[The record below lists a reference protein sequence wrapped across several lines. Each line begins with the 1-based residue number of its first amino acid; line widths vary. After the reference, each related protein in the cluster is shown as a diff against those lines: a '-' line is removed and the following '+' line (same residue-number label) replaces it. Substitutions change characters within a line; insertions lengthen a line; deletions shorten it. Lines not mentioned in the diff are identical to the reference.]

1 MKFTN
6 GAWLPRKGVATFSP
20 LSVFETEI
28 LPDRVRL
35 IAATHPI
42 GNKGDT
48 LQDAALFLE
57 ITAPCEGAI
66 RVQAV
71 HHKGRRDPGPRFD
84 TRSGAEIESHAEFA
98 ESAES
103 VLVRSGSLSL
113 RIERKPWRLVFLRS
127 ASEGGRTPAAREEV
141 LCASGEGDLAYLRTD
156 WTDFAYARDDGSDA
170 FFRERL
176 SVAVGECFYGLGERF
191 GALVR
196 NGQSVDLWN
205 EDGGTCSDH
214 AYKNV
219 PLLLSSRGWGVFAN
233 DPGPVSWEVCSER
246 VDRVQFSV
254 PGERLDYVVFDG
266 PTPRGVLRRYTSLLG
281 RPALPPPWTFGLWLS
296 TSFLTEYDEK
306 TVLSFVDGMRDRGIP
321 LSVFHF
327 DCCWMRCMHW
337 TDFLWDPATF
347 PDPRGLLRKLHER
360 GLKVCVWI
368 NPYVGQA
375 SALFDEGLE
384 KGYFLHRKNGDV
396 WQWDLWQPGLA
407 IVDFT
412 NPDAKKWYQD
422 KLAALLDQGVD
433 CVKTDF
439 GERIPLDAAWAD
451 GSDPAKMHNYYTQLY
466 NGAVFE
472 LLERKRGR
480 GEATVF
486 ARSATAGGQRF
497 PVHWG
502 GDCFAT
508 YEGMEQSIRGGL
520 SLGLAGFGF
529 WSHDISG
536 FERTATPDL
545 YKRWSAFGLLS
556 SHSRLHGST
565 SYRVP
570 WNFDEESVDV
580 LRAFTRLK
588 MRLVPYLWRAALQAH
603 AEGIPVLRA
612 MVLDHADDPACRH
625 AERQYMLGDDLLV
638 APVFDP
644 DGHAE
649 FYVPHAEYAEDAECE
664 SHAEFAEDAECGS
677 HAEFAEDAEVGEGA
691 RAERAPNLRTCELA
705 NAGEAGFEPGAA
717 RRAAPWP
724 DWFTGERFEPGRWYR
739 RAVPYDRIPLLVR
752 PGAVVPVG
760 ACDDGPEYDWAAG
773 ATFRVFEPRHG
784 SRGEI
789 FGRDGVLLAALDVAE
804 IPGGFEF
811 RFSGKEPDGGLR
823 IALANLEPAAVE
835 GATLSRDGFFAVL
848 SDCAPVVR
856 VRF

>member
-6 GAWLPRKGVATFSP
+6 GGWLQRKGVATFSP

-35 IAATHPI
+35 VAATHPI

-66 RVQAV
+66 RVRAV
-71 HHKGRRDPGPRFD
+71 HHKGRRDPGPRFELPE
-84 TRSGAEIESHAEFA
+84 GGAPAEISETPEA
-98 ESAES
+98 
-103 VLVRSGSLSL
+103 VLFRSGSLSL
-113 RIERKPWRLVFLRS
+113 RIERKPWRLVFLRGDEALCES
-127 ASEGGRTPAAREEV
+127 AS
-141 LCASGEGDLAYLRTD
+141 GDLAYLRTD

-191 GALVR
+191 GAFVR

-219 PLLLSSRGWGVFAN
+219 PLLVSSRGWGVFAN
-233 DPGPVSWEVCSER
+233 DPGRVSWEVCSER

-266 PTPRGVLRRYTSLLG
+266 PTPRGVLRRYASLLG

-306 TVLSFVDGMRDRGIP
+306 TVLSFVDGMRERGIP

-347 PDPRGLLRKLHER
+347 PDPRGMLRKLHER
-360 GLKVCVWI
+360 GLRVCVWI

-375 SALFDEGLE
+375 SALFEEGLG
-384 KGYFLHRKNGDV
+384 KGYFLHRRNGDV

-412 NPDAKKWYQD
+412 NPDAKRWYQE
-422 KLAALLDQGVD
+422 KLGALLDMGVD

-480 GEATVF
+480 GEAVVF

-508 YEGMEQSIRGGL
+508 YGGMEESLRGGL
-520 SLGLAGFGF
+520 SLGFAGFGF

-588 MRLVPYLWRAALQAH
+588 MRLMPYLWRAALQAH
-603 AEGIPVLRA
+603 AEGMPVLRA
-612 MVLDHADDPACRH
+612 MPLLFPEDPGCRH
-625 AERQYMLGDDLLV
+625 AEHQYLLGDDLLV

-644 DGHAE
+644 QGVAD
-649 FYVPHAEYAEDAECE
+649 FYVP
-664 SHAEFAEDAECGS
+664 
-677 HAEFAEDAEVGEGA
+677 GA
-691 RAERAPNLRTCELA
+691 
-705 NAGEAGFEPGAA
+705 GD
-717 RRAAPWP
+717 APWT

-739 RAVPYDRIPLLVR
+739 REVPYDRIPLLAR
-752 PGAVVPVG
+752 PGAVIAVG
-760 ACDDGPEYDWAAG
+760 AKDDAPEYDWADG

-789 FGRDGVLLAALDVAE
+789 FDRAGALVASLDVAA
-804 IPGGFEF
+804 IDGGFEL
-811 RFSGKEPDGGLR
+811 RLDGAAARSLR
-823 IALANLEPAAVE
+823 IEIANLSPAKVE
-835 GATLSRDGFFAVL
+835 GATLSRDGLFAVL
-848 SDCAPVVR
+848 SDCEPVVR
-856 VRF
+856 VRL

>member
-1 MKFTN
+1 MIDHGTGIVIGETTEIGEHVKIYQGVTL
-6 GAWLPRKGVATFSP
+6 GA
-20 LSVFETEI
+20 LSV
-28 LPDRVRL
+28 D
-35 IAATHPI
+35 
-42 GNKGDT
+42 K
-48 LQDAALFLE
+48 
-57 ITAPCEGAI
+57 
-66 RVQAV
+66 
-71 HHKGRRDPGPRFD
+71 
-84 TRSGAEIESHAEFA
+84 
-98 ESAES
+98 
-103 VLVRSGSLSL
+103 
-113 RIERKPWRLVFLRS
+113 
-127 ASEGGRTPAAREEV
+127 
-141 LCASGEGDLAYLRTD
+141 Y
-156 WTDFAYARDDGSDA
+156 
-170 FFRERL
+170 
-176 SVAVGECFYGLGERF
+176 
-191 GALVR
+191 
-196 NGQSVDLWN
+196 
-205 EDGGTCSDH
+205 
-214 AYKNV
+214 

-254 PGERLDYVVFDG
+254 AGERLDYVVFDG
-266 PTPRGVLRRYTSLLG
+266 PAPRDVLRRYTALLG

-347 PDPRGLLRKLHER
+347 PDPRGMLRKLHER

-375 SALFDEGLE
+375 SALFDEGLG
-384 KGYFLHRKNGDV
+384 KGYFLRRKNGDV

-412 NPDAKKWYQD
+412 NPDAKRWYQE
-422 KLAALLDQGVD
+422 KLGALLDMGVD

-480 GEATVF
+480 GEAVVF

-508 YEGMEQSIRGGL
+508 YGGMEQTIRGGL
-520 SLGLAGFGF
+520 SLGFAGFGF

-588 MRLVPYLWRAALQAH
+588 MRLMPYLWRAALQAH
-603 AEGIPVLRA
+603 AEGMPVLRA
-612 MVLDHADDPACRH
+612 MPLVFPADPGCRH
-625 AERQYMLGDDLLV
+625 AEHQYLLGDDLLV
-638 APVFDP
+638 APVFNP
-644 DGHAE
+644 QGIGE
-649 FYVPHAEYAEDAECE
+649 FYVPE
-664 SHAEFAEDAECGS
+664 G
-677 HAEFAEDAEVGEGA
+677 EV
-691 RAERAPNLRTCELA
+691 
-705 NAGEAGFEPGAA
+705 
-717 RRAAPWP
+717 PWT

-739 RAVPYDRIPLLVR
+739 RGVPYDRIPLLVR
-752 PGAVVPVG
+752 PGAVVAVG
-760 ACDDGPEYDWAAG
+760 ASDDGPDYDWAAG

-789 FGRDGVLLAALDVAE
+789 FDRAGALVASLDIAE
-804 IPGGFEF
+804 IPGGFEL
-811 RFSGKEPDGGLR
+811 RLGGGAAGGSLR
-823 IALANLEPAAVE
+823 IALANLAPAKVE
-835 GATLSRDGFFAVL
+835 GATCSRDGFFAVL
-848 SDCAPVVR
+848 SDCAPVIR
-856 VRF
+856 VSVSEP

>member
-6 GAWLPRKGVATFSP
+6 GGWLARKGVATFSP
-20 LSVFETEI
+20 VQVFEAEAI
-28 LPDRVRL
+28 PGGLRL
-35 IAATHPI
+35 VAATHPL

-57 ITAPCEGAI
+57 ITAPVEGAI
-66 RVQAV
+66 RVRAV
-71 HHKGRRDPGPRFD
+71 HHKGRRDPGPAFPLAP
-84 TRSGAEIESHAEFA
+84 SGGAAAPVVGDSE
-98 ESAES
+98 
-103 VLVRSGSLSL
+103 LRLRSGSLEL
-113 RIERKPWRLVFLRS
+113 RIARKPWRLSFWRVG
-127 ASEGGRTPAAREEV
+127 SEDGRAPAAREEE
-141 LCASGEGDLAYLRTD
+141 LCASDNLAYVRTD
-156 WTDFAYARDDGSDA
+156 WTDHAYARDDGSDA

-176 SVAVGECFYGLGERF
+176 SVTAGECLYGLGERF

-196 NGQSVDLWN
+196 NGQTVEMWN
-205 EDGGTCSDH
+205 EDGGTCSEA

-233 DPGPVSWEVCSER
+233 DPGRVSWEVCSER

-266 PTPRGVLRRYTSLLG
+266 PTPRGVLRRYASLLG

-306 TVLSFVDGMRDRGIP
+306 TVLSFVDGMRERGIP

-347 PDPRGLLRKLHER
+347 PDPVGLLRRLHER

-439 GERIPLDAAWAD
+439 GERIPLDAAWFD
-451 GSDPAKMHNYYTQLY
+451 GSDPAKMHNWYTQLY

-508 YEGMEQSIRGGL
+508 YEGMEQTIRGGL

-536 FERTATPDL
+536 FEKTATPDL

-556 SHSRLHGST
+556 SHSRLHGSQ

-570 WNFDEESVDV
+570 WLFDDEASVV
-580 LRAFTRLK
+580 LKKFVELKCRL
-588 MRLVPYLWRAALQAH
+588 MPYLYRMAVLAH
-603 AEGIPVLRA
+603 EQGVPMLRP
-612 MVLDHADDPACRH
+612 MYMEFPGDPACE
-625 AERQYMLGDDLLV
+625 ALDRQYMLGESLLV
-638 APVFDP
+638 APVFSESGEVTYYLP
-644 DGHAE
+644 EGTWTHLLDGRVMSGGRWVTE
-649 FYVPHAEYAEDAECE
+649 TYDFMSLPLWVRENTLLPWGKSDTEVEYDYADGVKLRAYRITAPVEIEIPNAK
-664 SHAEFAEDAECGS
+664 
-677 HAEFAEDAEVGEGA
+677 GETVA
-691 RAERAPNLRTCELA
+691 RFRAA
-705 NAGEAGFEPGAA
+705 IEAGQLEI
-717 RRAAPWP
+717 
-724 DWFTGERFEPGRWYR
+724 TGET
-739 RAVPYDRIPLLVR
+739 
-752 PGAVVPVG
+752 
-760 ACDDGPEYDWAAG
+760 DWPCTLKA
-773 ATFRVFEPRHG
+773 
-784 SRGEI
+784 
-789 FGRDGVLLAALDVAE
+789 
-804 IPGGFEF
+804 
-811 RFSGKEPDGGLR
+811 FS
-823 IALANLEPAAVE
+823 
-835 GATLSRDGFFAVL
+835 
-848 SDCAPVVR
+848 
-856 VRF
+856 

>member
-1 MKFTN
+1 MKFTH
-6 GAWLPRKGVATFSP
+6 GGWLQRKGVATFSP
-20 LSVFETEI
+20 VQVFESEV

-35 IAATHPI
+35 VAATHPI
-42 GNKGDT
+42 VDKGST
-48 LQDAALFLE
+48 LQDAALFFE

-66 RVQAV
+66 RVRAV
-71 HHKGRRDPGPRFD
+71 HHRGRRDPGPRFEIPEG
-84 TRSGAEIESHAEFA
+84 GAPVEVAKTADAIRF
-98 ESAES
+98 
-103 VLVRSGSLSL
+103 RSGSLEL
-113 RIERKPWRLVFLRS
+113 RIARNPWRLSFWRV
-127 ASEGGRTPAAREEV
+127 SEGREEE
-141 LCASGEGDLAYLRTD
+141 LCASEHGDLAYLRTD

-191 GALVR
+191 GAFVR
-196 NGQSVDLWN
+196 NGQSVEMWN
-205 EDGGTCSDH
+205 EDGGTCSELT
-214 AYKNV
+214 YKNI
-219 PLLLSSRGWGVFAN
+219 PLLLSSRGWGVFAS

-254 PGERLDYVVFDG
+254 AGERLDYVFFDG
-266 PTPRGVLRRYTSLLG
+266 PDPRGVLRRYTSLLG

-296 TSFLTEYDEK
+296 TSFLTQYDEE

-327 DCCWMRCMHW
+327 DCCWMRPFHW

-360 GLKVCVWI
+360 GLRVCVWI
-368 NPYVGQA
+368 NPYVAQA
-375 SALFDEGLE
+375 SALFAEGLE
-384 KGYFLHRKNGDV
+384 KGYFLHRRNGDV

-412 NPDAKKWYQD
+412 NPDAKAWYQD
-422 KLAALLDQGVD
+422 KLSALLDMGVD

-439 GERIPLDAAWAD
+439 GERIPLDAAWFD
-451 GSDPAKMHNYYTQLY
+451 GSDPAKMHNFYTQLY

-508 YEGMEQSIRGGL
+508 YAGMEQTIRGGL
-520 SLGLAGFGF
+520 SLALAGFGF

-536 FERTATPDL
+536 FEKTATPDL

-556 SHSRLHGST
+556 SHSRLHGSN

-603 AEGIPVLRA
+603 EEGLPVLRP
-612 MVLDHADDPACRH
+612 MVLAVPGDPACRH
-625 AERQYMLGDDLLV
+625 LDHQYMLGDDLLV
-638 APVFDP
+638 APVFNP
-644 DGHAE
+644 EGTGE
-649 FYVPHAEYAEDAECE
+649 FYVP
-664 SHAEFAEDAECGS
+664 
-677 HAEFAEDAEVGEGA
+677 EGD
-691 RAERAPNLRTCELA
+691 
-705 NAGEAGFEPGAA
+705 
-717 RRAAPWP
+717 APWT
-724 DWFTGERFEPGRWYR
+724 DWFTGERFEPGRHYR
-739 RAVPYDRIPLLVR
+739 RPVPYDRIPLLVR
-752 PGAVVPVG
+752 PGAIVPVG
-760 ACDDGPEYDWAAG
+760 ACDDGPEYDWAEG
-773 ATFRVFEPRHG
+773 ATFRVFEPRPG

-789 FGRDGVLLAALDVAE
+789 RGRDGALLASLDVVAVE
-804 IPGGFEF
+804 
-811 RFSGKEPDGGLR
+811 GGLELRRGGSAAARR
-823 IALANLEPAAVE
+823 IALANLAPAAVE
-835 GATLSRDGFFAVL
+835 GATLSREGFLAVL
-848 SDCAPVVR
+848 SDCASVVR
-856 VRF
+856 VRL

>member
-6 GAWLPRKGVATFSP
+6 GGWLQRKGVATFSP

-35 IAATHPI
+35 VAATHPI

-48 LQDAALFLE
+48 LQDAALFFE

-66 RVQAV
+66 RVRAV
-71 HHKGRRDPGPRFD
+71 HHKGRRDPGPRFEI
-84 TRSGAEIESHAEFA
+84 SGDGASAEISETPEA
-98 ESAES
+98 
-103 VLVRSGSLSL
+103 VLFRSGSLSL
-113 RIERKPWRLVFLRS
+113 RIERKPWRLVFLRGDEALCES
-127 ASEGGRTPAAREEV
+127 AS
-141 LCASGEGDLAYLRTD
+141 GDLAYLRTD

-219 PLLLSSRGWGVFAN
+219 PLLVSSRGWGVFAN
-233 DPGPVSWEVCSER
+233 DPGRVSWEVCSER

-266 PTPRGVLRRYTSLLG
+266 PTPRGVLRRYASLLG

-306 TVLSFVDGMRDRGIP
+306 TVLSFVDGMRERGIP

-439 GERIPLDAAWAD
+439 GERIPLDAAWFD
-451 GSDPAKMHNYYTQLY
+451 GSDPAKMHNWYTQLY

-508 YEGMEQSIRGGL
+508 YEGMEQTIRGGL

-536 FERTATPDL
+536 FEKTATPDL

-588 MRLVPYLWRAALQAH
+588 MRLVPYLWRAALQSH

-612 MVLDHADDPACRH
+612 MVLDHADDPACLH
-625 AERQYMLGDDLLV
+625 LERQYFLGDDLLV
-638 APVFDP
+638 APVFNP
-644 DGHAE
+644 EGIGE
-649 FYVPHAEYAEDAECE
+649 FYVPETHAESARP
-664 SHAEFAEDAECGS
+664 GS
-677 HAEFAEDAEVGEGA
+677 PAGGAGERSEPEGVA
-691 RAERAPNLRTCELA
+691 RAESES
-705 NAGEAGFEPGAA
+705 GEG
-717 RRAAPWP
+717 PWT
-724 DWFTGERFEPGRWYR
+724 DWFTGERFDPRRFYR
-739 RAVPYDRIPLLVR
+739 RAVPYDRIPLLAR

-789 FGRDGVLLAALDVAE
+789 FGRDGSLLAALDVSE

-811 RFSGKEPDGGLR
+811 RFSGKEPAGGLR

-835 GATLSRDGFFAVL
+835 GATLSREGFFAVL

-856 VRF
+856 VRL

>member
-1 MKFTN
+1 MKFTH
-6 GAWLPRKGVATFSP
+6 GCWLARKGVAAFSP
-20 LSVFETEI
+20 VQVVETEV
-28 LPDRVRL
+28 LPDRVRFV
-35 IAATHPI
+35 AATHPI
-42 GNKGDT
+42 VDRGST
-48 LQDAALFLE
+48 LQDAALFFE

-66 RVQAV
+66 RVRAV
-71 HHKGRRDPGPRFD
+71 HHKGRKDPGPRFD
-84 TRSGAEIESHAEFA
+84 TRSAAEPGFHAEFA
-98 ESAES
+98 ETAEAI
-103 VLVRSGSLSL
+103 VVRSGPLAL
-113 RIERKPWRLVFLRS
+113 RIERNPWRMVFLRTAGS
-127 ASEGGRTPAAREEV
+127 GAGRPPAGRDEV
-141 LCASGEGDLAYLRTD
+141 ICESVRGDLACLRTD
-156 WTDFAYARDDGSDA
+156 WTDHAWTRDDGSDA

-176 SVAVGECFYGLGERF
+176 SVAPGECFYGLGERF

-196 NGQSVDLWN
+196 NGQSADMWN
-205 EDGGTCSDH
+205 EDGGTCTDQ

-219 PLLLSSRGWGVFAN
+219 PLLLSSRGWGVFAD
-233 DPGPVSWEVCSER
+233 DPGRVSWEVCSER

-254 PGERLDYVVFDG
+254 PGERLDYVLFDG
-266 PTPRGVLRRYTSLLG
+266 PDLRGVLRRYTALLG

-296 TSFLTEYDEK
+296 TSFLTDYDEK
-306 TVLSFVDGMRDRGIP
+306 TVLSFVDGMRERGIP

-327 DCCWMRCMHW
+327 DCCWMKPFHW

-368 NPYVGQA
+368 NPYVAQA
-375 SALFDEGLE
+375 SALFEEGLE
-384 KGYFLHRKNGDV
+384 KGCFLRRKNGDV
-396 WQWDLWQPGLA
+396 WQWDLWQPGMA

-412 NPDAKKWYQD
+412 NPDAKAWYLE
-422 KLAALLDQGVD
+422 KLGALLDQGVD

-439 GERIPLDAAWAD
+439 GERMPLDAAWAD
-451 GSDPAKMHNYYTQLY
+451 GSDPAKMHNFYAQLY
-466 NGAVFE
+466 NGAVFG
-472 LLERKRGR
+472 LLEQKRGR
-480 GEATVF
+480 GEAVVF

-508 YEGMEQSIRGGL
+508 YAGMEQTLRGGL

-536 FERTATPDL
+536 FENTATPDL
-545 YKRWSAFGLLS
+545 YKRWAAFGLLS
-556 SHSRLHGST
+556 SHSRLHGSN

-570 WNFDEESVDV
+570 WLFDEESVDI

-588 MRLVPYLWRAALQAH
+588 MRLVPYLWRAALQAR
-603 AEGIPVLRA
+603 AEGLPVLRA
-612 MVLDHADDPACRH
+612 MVLDHAEDPACRH
-625 AERQYMLGDDLLV
+625 AEHQYMLGDDLLV

-644 DGHAE
+644 SGHAE
-649 FYVPHAEYAEDAECE
+649 FYVPHAE
-664 SHAEFAEDAECGS
+664 FAESAESGS
-677 HAEFAEDAEVGEGA
+677 GEG
-691 RAERAPNLRTCELA
+691 RAL
-705 NAGEAGFEPGAA
+705 PG
-717 RRAAPWP
+717 PWT
-724 DWFTGERFEPGRWYR
+724 DWFTGERLEAGRWYR

-760 ACDDGPEYDWAAG
+760 ARDDGPDYDWADG

-789 FGRDGVLLAALDVAE
+789 FGRDGALLAVLDVAE

-811 RFSGKEPDGGLR
+811 RLSAGRGLR
-823 IALANLEPAAVE
+823 IALANVEPAQVE
-835 GATLSRDGFFAVL
+835 GAKLSREGFFAVL

-856 VRF
+856 VRL

>member
-1 MKFTN
+1 MKFTT
-6 GAWLPRKGVATFSP
+6 GGWLQRKGVATFSP
-20 LSVFETEI
+20 VQVFEDEV

-35 IAATHPI
+35 VAATHPI
-42 GNKGDT
+42 VDKGST

-66 RVQAV
+66 RVHAV
-71 HHKGRRDPGPRFD
+71 HHKGRRDPGPRF
-84 TRSGAEIESHAEFA
+84 EIPEGGSPVEIAKTADAIRF
-98 ESAES
+98 
-103 VLVRSGSLSL
+103 RSGSLEL
-113 RIERKPWRLVFLRS
+113 RIARNPWRLSFWRI
-127 ASEGGRTPAAREEV
+127 SEGREEE
-141 LCASGEGDLAYLRTD
+141 LCASEHGDLAYLRTE

-176 SVAVGECFYGLGERF
+176 SAAPGECFYGLGERF
-191 GALVR
+191 GAFVR
-196 NGQSVDLWN
+196 NGQSVEMWN
-205 EDGGTCSDH
+205 EDGGTCSEL

-219 PLLLSSRGWGVFAN
+219 PLLVSSRGWGVFAG
-233 DPGPVSWEVCSER
+233 DPGRVSWEVCSER

-254 PGERLDYVVFDG
+254 AGERLDYVFFDG
-266 PTPRGVLRRYTSLLG
+266 PDPRGVLRRYTSLLG
-281 RPALPPPWTFGLWLS
+281 RPALPPPWTLGLWLS
-296 TSFLTEYDEK
+296 TSFLTKYDEQ

-327 DCCWMRCMHW
+327 DCCWMRPFHW

-360 GLKVCVWI
+360 GLRVCVWI
-368 NPYVGQA
+368 NPYVAQA

-384 KGYFLHRKNGDV
+384 KGYFLHRRNGDV

-412 NPDAKKWYQD
+412 NPDAKRWYQD
-422 KLAALLDQGVD
+422 KLAALLDMGVD

-439 GERIPLDAAWAD
+439 GERIPLDAAWFD
-451 GSDPAKMHNYYTQLY
+451 GSAPAKMHNFYTQLY

-480 GEATVF
+480 GEAVVF

-508 YEGMEQSIRGGL
+508 YAGMEQTIRGGL
-520 SLGLAGFGF
+520 SLALAGFGF

-536 FERTATPDL
+536 FEKTATPDL

-556 SHSRLHGST
+556 SHSRLHGSN

-603 AEGIPVLRA
+603 EEGLPVLRP
-612 MVLDHADDPACRH
+612 MVLAAPRDPACRH
-625 AERQYMLGDDLLV
+625 LDHQYMLGDDLLV
-638 APVFDP
+638 APVFNP
-644 DGHAE
+644 EGIGE
-649 FYVPHAEYAEDAECE
+649 FYVP
-664 SHAEFAEDAECGS
+664 
-677 HAEFAEDAEVGEGA
+677 EGD
-691 RAERAPNLRTCELA
+691 
-705 NAGEAGFEPGAA
+705 G
-717 RRAAPWP
+717 PWT
-724 DWFTGERFEPGRWYR
+724 DWFTGERFEPGRRYR
-739 RAVPYDRIPLLVR
+739 RKIPYDRIPLLAR

-773 ATFRVFEPRHG
+773 ATFRVFEPRPG

-789 FGRDGVLLAALDVAE
+789 RGRDGALLASLDAVSIE
-804 IPGGFEF
+804 
-811 RFSGKEPDGGLR
+811 GGLELRLGGSAAARR
-823 IALANLEPAAVE
+823 IALANLETGKVE
-835 GATLSRDGFFAVL
+835 GATPSREDFFAIL
-848 SDCAPVVR
+848 SDCEPVVR
-856 VRF
+856 AFHP

>member
-1 MKFTN
+1 MPAMKFTN
-6 GAWLPRKGVATFSP
+6 GGWLPRKGVATFSP
-20 LSVFETEI
+20 VQVFEAEAVPGG
-28 LPDRVRL
+28 LRL

-66 RVQAV
+66 RVRAT
-71 HHKGRRDPGPRFD
+71 HHRGRRDPGPRFELARPGG
-84 TRSGAEIESHAEFA
+84 TGAEAPVVRDDE
-98 ESAES
+98 
-103 VLVRSGSLSL
+103 LRLRSGSLEL
-113 RIERKPWRLVFLRS
+113 RIARDPWRLSFWRV
-127 ASEGGRTPAAREEV
+127 AGGAEEE
-141 LCASGEGDLAYLRTD
+141 LCASERGDLAYLRTD

-176 SVAVGECFYGLGERF
+176 SVAVGECLYGLGERF

-205 EDGGTCSDH
+205 EDGGTCSEA

-233 DPGPVSWEVCSER
+233 DPGRVSWEVCSER

-254 PGERLDYVVFDG
+254 PGERLDYIVFDG
-266 PTPRGVLRRYTSLLG
+266 PAPRDVLRRYTALLG

-296 TSFLTEYDEK
+296 TSFLTEYDER
-306 TVLSFVDGMRDRGIP
+306 TVLSFVDGMRERGIP

-347 PDPRGLLRKLHER
+347 PDPAGLLRRLHER
-360 GLKVCVWI
+360 GVRVCVWI

-384 KGYFLHRKNGDV
+384 KGYFLHRRNGDV

-412 NPDAKKWYQD
+412 NPDAKRWYQD
-422 KLAALLDQGVD
+422 KLGALLDMGVD

-439 GERIPLDAAWAD
+439 GERIPLDAAWFD
-451 GSDPAKMHNYYTQLY
+451 GSDPEKMHNYYTQLY

-520 SLGLAGFGF
+520 SLGFAGFGF

-536 FERTATPDL
+536 FEKTATPDL

-580 LRAFTRLK
+580 LRAFARLK
-588 MRLVPYLWRAALQAH
+588 MRLMPYLWRAALQAH
-603 AEGIPVLRA
+603 GEGMPVLRA
-612 MVLDHADDPACRH
+612 MPLVFPDDPACRH
-625 AERQYMLGDDLLV
+625 AERQYLLGDDLLV
-638 APVFDP
+638 APVFNP
-644 DGHAE
+644 RGVAE
-649 FYVPHAEYAEDAECE
+649 FYVPHAEFAGFDSHAENAESE
-664 SHAEFAEDAECGS
+664 SHAENAEN
-677 HAEFAEDAEVGEGA
+677 AEFGSGA
-691 RAERAPNLRTCELA
+691 GRART
-705 NAGEAGFEPGAA
+705 G
-717 RRAAPWP
+717 PWT

-739 RAVPYDRIPLLVR
+739 RKVPYDRIPLLVR
-752 PGAVVPVG
+752 PGAVVALG
-760 ACDDGPEYDWAAG
+760 AKDDGPEYDWADG

-789 FGRDGVLLAALDVAE
+789 FDRAGALVASLDVAAIE
-804 IPGGFEF
+804 
-811 RFSGKEPDGGLR
+811 GGLELRLGGAALRSPR
-823 IALANLEPAAVE
+823 IAIANLEPTGVE
-835 GATLSRDGFFAVL
+835 GATLSRDGLFAVL

-856 VRF
+856 VRL

>member
-1 MKFTN
+1 MKFTH
-6 GAWLPRKGVATFSP
+6 GCWLARKGVAAFSP
-20 LSVFETEI
+20 VQVFEAEV

-42 GNKGDT
+42 VDKGST
-48 LQDAALFLE
+48 LQDAALFFE

-66 RVQAV
+66 RVRAV
-71 HHKGRRDPGPRFD
+71 HHKGRKDPGPRFD
-84 TRSGAEIESHAEFA
+84 VRSPAETGFHAEFA
-98 ESAES
+98 ETAEAI
-103 VLVRSGSLSL
+103 LVRSGSLSL
-113 RIERKPWRLVFLRS
+113 RIERKPWRLVFLR
-127 ASEGGRTPAAREEV
+127 GDEE
-141 LCASGEGDLAYLRTD
+141 LCASERGDLAYLRTD
-156 WTDFAYARDDGSDA
+156 WTDHAYARDDGSDA

-191 GALVR
+191 GAFVR
-196 NGQSVDLWN
+196 NGQSVDMWN
-205 EDGGTCSDH
+205 EDGGTCSDQ

-219 PLLLSSRGWGVFAN
+219 PLLVSSRGWGVFAC
-233 DPGPVSWEVCSER
+233 DPGRVSWEVCSER

-254 PGERLDYVVFDG
+254 PGERLDYVFFDG
-266 PTPRGVLRRYTSLLG
+266 PEARGVLRRYTALLG
-281 RPALPPPWTFGLWLS
+281 RPALPPPWSFGLWLS
-296 TSFLTEYDEK
+296 TSFLTDYDEK
-306 TVLSFVDGMRDRGIP
+306 TVLSMVDGMRERGIP

-327 DCCWMRCMHW
+327 DCCWMKPFHW
-337 TDFLWDPATF
+337 TDFLWDGATF
-347 PDPRGLLRKLHER
+347 PDPRGLLCKLHER

-368 NPYVGQA
+368 NPYVAQA

-384 KGYFLHRKNGDV
+384 KGFFLHRKGGDV

-422 KLAALLDQGVD
+422 KLAELLDMGVD

-472 LLERKRGR
+472 LLERRFGR
-480 GEATVF
+480 GEAVVF

-508 YEGMEQSIRGGL
+508 YAGMEQTIRGGL
-520 SLGLAGFGF
+520 SLAMAGFGF

-536 FERTATPDL
+536 FENTATPDL
-545 YKRWSAFGLLS
+545 YKRWAAFGLLS
-556 SHSRLHGST
+556 SHSRLHGSN

-570 WNFDEESVDV
+570 WNFDEESVGV

-603 AEGIPVLRA
+603 AEGLPVLRP
-612 MVLDHADDPACRH
+612 MVLAHAEDPACRH
-625 AERQYMLGDDLLV
+625 LDHQYMLGDDLLV

-644 DGHAE
+644 EGIGE
-649 FYVPHAEYAEDAECE
+649 FYVP
-664 SHAEFAEDAECGS
+664 
-677 HAEFAEDAEVGEGA
+677 EGD
-691 RAERAPNLRTCELA
+691 
-705 NAGEAGFEPGAA
+705 G
-717 RRAAPWP
+717 PWT
-724 DWFTGERFEPGRWYR
+724 DWFTGERFEPGRRYR
-739 RAVPYDRIPLLVR
+739 RPVPYDRIPLLAR

-760 ACDDGPEYDWAAG
+760 ARDDAPGYDWAAG
-773 ATFRVFEPRHG
+773 ATFRVFEPRH
-784 SRGEI
+784 SAHGEI
-789 FGRDGVLLAALDVAE
+789 FGRDGTLLAALDVAE
-804 IPGGFEF
+804 IPGGFEL
-811 RFSGKEPDGGLR
+811 RFSGKEPASGLR
-823 IALANLEPAAVE
+823 VALANLAPAKVE
-835 GATLSRDGFFAVL
+835 GATLAREGFFAIL
-848 SDCAPVVR
+848 SCCNPTVR
-856 VRF
+856 VFLP

>member
-1 MKFTN
+1 M
-6 GAWLPRKGVATFSP
+6 
-20 LSVFETEI
+20 
-28 LPDRVRL
+28 
-35 IAATHPI
+35 
-42 GNKGDT
+42 
-48 LQDAALFLE
+48 
-57 ITAPCEGAI
+57 
-66 RVQAV
+66 
-71 HHKGRRDPGPRFD
+71 
-84 TRSGAEIESHAEFA
+84 
-98 ESAES
+98 
-103 VLVRSGSLSL
+103 
-113 RIERKPWRLVFLRS
+113 
-127 ASEGGRTPAAREEV
+127 RE
-141 LCASGEGDLAYLRTD
+141 
-156 WTDFAYARDDGSDA
+156 
-170 FFRERL
+170 
-176 SVAVGECFYGLGERF
+176 
-191 GALVR
+191 
-196 NGQSVDLWN
+196 
-205 EDGGTCSDH
+205 
-214 AYKNV
+214 
-219 PLLLSSRGWGVFAN
+219 
-233 DPGPVSWEVCSER
+233 
-246 VDRVQFSV
+246 
-254 PGERLDYVVFDG
+254 
-266 PTPRGVLRRYTSLLG
+266 
-281 RPALPPPWTFGLWLS
+281 
-296 TSFLTEYDEK
+296 
-306 TVLSFVDGMRDRGIP
+306 RGIP

-347 PDPRGLLRKLHER
+347 PDPRGMLRKLHER

-439 GERIPLDAAWAD
+439 GERIPLDAAWFD

-480 GEATVF
+480 GEAVVF

-508 YEGMEQSIRGGL
+508 YGGMEESLRGGL
-520 SLGLAGFGF
+520 SLGFAGFGF

-588 MRLVPYLWRAALQAH
+588 MRLMPYLWRAALQAH
-603 AEGIPVLRA
+603 AEGMPVLRA
-612 MVLDHADDPACRH
+612 MVIDHADDPGCRY
-625 AERQYMLGDDLLV
+625 AEHQYMFGDDLLV
-638 APVFDP
+638 APVFNP
-644 DGHAE
+644 RGVAE
-649 FYVPHAEYAEDAECE
+649 FYVPHAEFAESD
-664 SHAEFAEDAECGS
+664 SHAESAENAES
-677 HAEFAEDAEVGEGA
+677 FEGA
-691 RAERAPNLRTCELA
+691 RAERAPNL
-705 NAGEAGFEPGAA
+705 EPGTFELSNRRAE
-717 RRAAPWP
+717 RAAPWT

-739 RAVPYDRIPLLVR
+739 REVPYDRIPLLAR
-752 PGAVVPVG
+752 PGAVIAVG
-760 ACDDGPEYDWAAG
+760 AKDDGPEYDWADG
-773 ATFRVFEPRHG
+773 ATFRVFEPRPG

-789 FGRDGVLLAALDVAE
+789 FDRAGALVASLDVAGIE
-804 IPGGFEF
+804 GGLEF
-811 RFSGKEPDGGLR
+811 RLGGGAARSLR
-823 IALANLEPAAVE
+823 IAVANREPARVE
-835 GATLSRDGFFAVL
+835 GATLSREGFFAVL
-848 SDCAPVVR
+848 SGCAPVVR
-856 VRF
+856 VFDR

>member
-6 GAWLPRKGVATFSP
+6 GSWLARKGVAAFSP
-20 LSVFETEI
+20 VQVFEAEAI
-28 LPDRVRL
+28 PGGLRL
-35 IAATHPI
+35 VAATHPI

-66 RVQAV
+66 RVRAV
-71 HHKGRRDPGPRFD
+71 HHKGRKDPGPAFPLAPSGG
-84 TRSGAEIESHAEFA
+84 SGAEPPVVGDDELRF
-98 ESAES
+98 
-103 VLVRSGSLSL
+103 RSGSLEL
-113 RIERKPWRLVFLRS
+113 RIARNPWRLSFWRVR
-127 ASEGGRTPAAREEV
+127 EDGRTAFDQE
-141 LCASGEGDLAYLRTD
+141 LCASERGDLAYLRTD
-156 WTDFAYARDDGSDA
+156 WTDHAYARDDGSDA

-176 SVAVGECFYGLGERF
+176 SAAPGECFYGLGERF
-191 GALVR
+191 GALAR

-205 EDGGTCSDH
+205 EDGGTCSDA

-254 PGERLDYVVFDG
+254 AGERLDYVVFDG
-266 PTPRGVLRRYTSLLG
+266 PAPRDVLRRYTALLG

-296 TSFLTEYDEK
+296 TSFLTEYDER
-306 TVLSFVDGMRDRGIP
+306 TVLSFVDDMRERGIP

-347 PDPRGLLRKLHER
+347 PDPRGMLRKLHER
-360 GLKVCVWI
+360 GLRVCVWI

-375 SALFDEGLE
+375 SALFEEGLE
-384 KGYFLHRKNGDV
+384 KGYFLHRRNGDV

-412 NPDAKKWYQD
+412 NPDAKRWYQE
-422 KLAALLDQGVD
+422 KLGALLDMGVD

-480 GEATVF
+480 GEAVVF

-508 YEGMEQSIRGGL
+508 YGGMEESLRGGL
-520 SLGLAGFGF
+520 SLGFAGFGF

-588 MRLVPYLWRAALQAH
+588 MRLMPYLWRAALQAH
-603 AEGIPVLRA
+603 AEGLPVLRA
-612 MVLDHADDPACRH
+612 MPLLFPEDLGCRH
-625 AERQYMLGDDLLV
+625 AEHQYLLGDDLLV

-644 DGHAE
+644 RGVAE
-649 FYVPHAEYAEDAECE
+649 FYVPCA
-664 SHAEFAEDAECGS
+664 
-677 HAEFAEDAEVGEGA
+677 EGA
-691 RAERAPNLRTCELA
+691 
-705 NAGEAGFEPGAA
+705 
-717 RRAAPWP
+717 PWT
-724 DWFTGERFEPGRWYR
+724 DWFTGERLEPGRWHR
-739 RAVPYDRIPLLVR
+739 REVPYDRIPLLAR
-752 PGAVVPVG
+752 PGAVIAVG
-760 ACDDGPEYDWAAG
+760 AHDDAPEYDWADG

-789 FGRDGVLLAALDVAE
+789 FDRAGALVASLDVAE
-804 IPGGFEF
+804 IEGGFEF
-811 RFSGKEPDGGLR
+811 RLGGGAARSPR
-823 IALANLEPAAVE
+823 IELANLSPAKVE

-848 SDCAPVVR
+848 SGCEPVVR
-856 VRF
+856 VFLR

>member
-1 MKFTN
+1 MKFSN
-6 GAWLPRKGVATFSP
+6 GGWLQRKGVAAFSP
-20 LSVFETEI
+20 VQVFESEVF
-28 LPDRVRL
+28 PDRVRFV
-35 IAATHPI
+35 AATHPI
-42 GNKGDT
+42 LDKGAT
-48 LQDAALFLE
+48 LQDAALFFE

-66 RVQAV
+66 RVRAV
-71 HHKGRRDPGPRFD
+71 HHEGRRDPGPRFELPGGVA
-84 TRSGAEIESHAEFA
+84 SAEISETPDAIVF
-98 ESAES
+98 
-103 VLVRSGSLSL
+103 RSGSLAL
-113 RIERKPWRLVFLRS
+113 RIERKPWRLVFLRAS
-127 ASEGGRTPAAREEV
+127 AGSGNGRPPGGREEV
-141 LCASGEGDLAYLRTD
+141 LCESAPGDLAYLRTD

-191 GALVR
+191 GAFVR

-205 EDGGTCSDH
+205 EDGGTCSDQ

-219 PLLLSSRGWGVFAN
+219 PLLVSSRGWGLFAN
-233 DPGPVSWEVCSER
+233 DPGRVSWEVCSER

-266 PTPRGVLRRYTSLLG
+266 PTPRGVLRRYALLLG
-281 RPALPPPWTFGLWLS
+281 HPALPPPWTFGLWLS
-296 TSFLTEYDEK
+296 TSFLTDYDEK
-306 TVLSFVDGMRDRGIP
+306 TVLSFVDGMRERGIP

-327 DCCWMRCMHW
+327 DCCWMKPFHW

-347 PDPRGLLRKLHER
+347 PDPRGLLRKLHDR

-368 NPYVGQA
+368 NPYVAQA
-375 SALFDEGLE
+375 SALFDEGLA
-384 KGYFLHRKNGDV
+384 KGFFLHRKNGDV

-412 NPDAKKWYQD
+412 NPDAKKWYQE

-472 LLERKRGR
+472 LLEKKRGR
-480 GEATVF
+480 GEAVVF

-508 YEGMEQSIRGGL
+508 YAGMEQTIRGGL
-520 SLGLAGFGF
+520 SLAMAGFGF

-536 FERTATPDL
+536 FENTATPDL

-556 SHSRLHGST
+556 SHSRLHGSN

-603 AEGIPVLRA
+603 AEGLPVLRP
-612 MVLDHADDPACRH
+612 MVLEHADDPACLH
-625 AERQYMLGDDLLV
+625 LERQYFLGDDLLV

-644 DGHAE
+644 EGIGE
-649 FYVPHAEYAEDAECE
+649 FYVPAAHAESAKSE
-664 SHAEFAEDAECGS
+664 S
-677 HAEFAEDAEVGEGA
+677 GEG
-691 RAERAPNLRTCELA
+691 RAL
-705 NAGEAGFEPGAA
+705 PG
-717 RRAAPWP
+717 PWT
-724 DWFTGERFEPGRWYR
+724 DWFTGERFEPGRFYR
-739 RAVPYDRIPLLVR
+739 RKVPYDRVPLLVR
-752 PGAVVPVG
+752 TGAVVPVG
-760 ACDDGPEYDWAAG
+760 AHDDGPEYDWADG
-773 ATFRVFEPRHG
+773 ATFRVFGPRHG
-784 SRGEI
+784 ARGEI
-789 FGRDGVLLAALDVAE
+789 FGRDGALLAALDVAE

-811 RFSGKEPDGGLR
+811 RFSGKEPAGGLR
-823 IALANLEPAAVE
+823 IALANIEPAAVE
-835 GATLSRDGFFAVL
+835 GATLSREGFFAVL

-856 VRF
+856 VQL

>member
-6 GAWLPRKGVATFSP
+6 GSWLQRKGVAAFSP
-20 LSVFETEI
+20 VQVFEADPI
-28 LPDRVRL
+28 PGGLRL

-42 GNKGDT
+42 VDKGST
-48 LQDAALFLE
+48 LQDAALFIE
-57 ITAPCEGAI
+57 VSAPCEGAI
-66 RVQAV
+66 RIRAV

-98 ESAES
+98 ESAEE
-103 VLVRSGSLSL
+103 LRFRSGSLEL
-113 RIERKPWRLVFLRS
+113 RISRNPWRLSFWRT
-127 ASEGGRTPAAREEV
+127 AEGREEE
-141 LCASGEGDLAYLRTD
+141 LCASEPGDLAYLRTD
-156 WTDFAYARDDGSDA
+156 WRDHAYTRDDGADA

-176 SVAVGECFYGLGERF
+176 SVAPGECFYGLGERF
-191 GALVR
+191 GAFVR
-196 NGQSVDLWN
+196 NGQTVEMWN
-205 EDGGTCSDH
+205 EDGGTCSDQ

-254 PGERLDYVVFDG
+254 AGERLDYILFDG
-266 PTPRGVLRRYTSLLG
+266 PDPRGVLRRYTALLG
-281 RPALPPPWTFGLWLS
+281 RPALPPPWSFGLWLS
-296 TSFLTEYDEK
+296 TSFLTNYDEK

-327 DCCWMRCMHW
+327 DCCWMRPFHW

-347 PDPRGLLRKLHER
+347 PDPRGLLRRLHER

-368 NPYVGQA
+368 NPYVAQA
-375 SALFDEGLE
+375 SALFDEGME
-384 KGYFLHRKNGDV
+384 KGFFLRRKNGDV
-396 WQWDLWQPGLA
+396 WQWDLWQPGMA

-412 NPDAKKWYQD
+412 NPGAKRWYQE
-422 KLAALLDQGVD
+422 KLAALLDMGVD

-439 GERIPLDAAWAD
+439 GERMPLDAAWAD
-451 GSDPAKMHNYYTQLY
+451 GSDPARMHNYYTQLY

-472 LLERKRGR
+472 LLERRLGR
-480 GEATVF
+480 GEAVVF

-508 YEGMEQSIRGGL
+508 YAGMEQTIRGGL
-520 SLGLAGFGF
+520 SLALAGFGF

-536 FERTATPDL
+536 FENTATPDL

-556 SHSRLHGST
+556 SHSRLHGSN

-603 AEGIPVLRA
+603 GEGLPVLRP
-612 MVLDHADDPACRH
+612 MVLAAPGDPACLH
-625 AERQYMLGDDLLV
+625 LDHQYMLGDDLLV
-638 APVFDP
+638 APVFNP
-644 DGHAE
+644 QGIGE
-649 FYVPHAEYAEDAECE
+649 FYVP
-664 SHAEFAEDAECGS
+664 G
-677 HAEFAEDAEVGEGA
+677 GA
-691 RAERAPNLRTCELA
+691 
-705 NAGEAGFEPGAA
+705 G
-717 RRAAPWP
+717 PWT
-724 DWFTGERFEPGRWYR
+724 DWFTGERFGPGRWYR
-739 RAVPYDRIPLLVR
+739 REVPYDRIPLLVR
-752 PGAVVPVG
+752 PGAVVAVG
-760 ACDDGPEYDWAAG
+760 ACDERPDYDWAAG
-773 ATFRVFEPRHG
+773 ATFRVFEPRTG
-784 SRGEI
+784 SRGEV
-789 FGRDGVLLAALDVAE
+789 FDRAGALVASLDVAE

-811 RFSGKEPDGGLR
+811 RLGGGSGGSAPRSLR
-823 IALANLEPAAVE
+823 IALANLEPASVE
-835 GATLSRDGFFAVL
+835 GAILSREGFFAVL

-856 VRF
+856 AVFSPGATQP

>member
-1 MKFTN
+1 MKFTH
-6 GAWLPRKGVATFSP
+6 GGWLQRKGVATFSP
-20 LSVFETEI
+20 VQVFEDEV
-28 LPDRVRL
+28 LSDRVRL
-35 IAATHPI
+35 VAATHPI
-42 GNKGDT
+42 VDKGST

-57 ITAPCEGAI
+57 ISAPCEGAI

-71 HHKGRRDPGPRFD
+71 HHRGRRDPGPRFE
-84 TRSGAEIESHAEFA
+84 SPEGGSPVEIAKTADAIRF
-98 ESAES
+98 
-103 VLVRSGSLSL
+103 RSGSLEL
-113 RIERKPWRLVFLRS
+113 RIARNPWRLSFWRI
-127 ASEGGRTPAAREEV
+127 SEGREEE
-141 LCASGEGDLAYLRTD
+141 LCASEHGDLAYLRTD

-191 GALVR
+191 GAFVR
-196 NGQSVDLWN
+196 NGQSVEMWN
-205 EDGGTCSDH
+205 EDGGTCSELT
-214 AYKNV
+214 YKNI
-219 PLLLSSRGWGVFAN
+219 PLLLSSRGWGVFAS

-246 VDRVQFSV
+246 IDRVQFSV
-254 PGERLDYVVFDG
+254 AGERLDYVFFDG
-266 PTPRGVLRRYTSLLG
+266 PDPRGVLRRYTSLLG

-296 TSFLTEYDEK
+296 TSFLTKYDEE
-306 TVLSFVDGMRDRGIP
+306 TVLSFVDGMRERGIP

-327 DCCWMRCMHW
+327 DCCWMRPFHW

-360 GLKVCVWI
+360 GLRVCVWI
-368 NPYVGQA
+368 NPYVAQA

-384 KGYFLHRKNGDV
+384 KGYFLHRRNGDV

-412 NPDAKKWYQD
+412 NPAARRWYQE
-422 KLAALLDQGVD
+422 KLAALLDMGVD

-439 GERIPLDAAWAD
+439 GERIPLDAAWFD
-451 GSDPAKMHNYYTQLY
+451 GSDPAKMHNFYTQLY

-508 YEGMEQSIRGGL
+508 YAGMEQTIRGGL
-520 SLGLAGFGF
+520 SLALAGFGF

-536 FERTATPDL
+536 FESTATPDL

-556 SHSRLHGST
+556 SHSRLHGSN

-603 AEGIPVLRA
+603 EEGLPVLRP
-612 MVLDHADDPACRH
+612 MVLAAPGDPACLH
-625 AERQYMLGDDLLV
+625 LDHQYLLGDDLLV
-638 APVFDP
+638 APVFNP
-644 DGHAE
+644 EGIGE
-649 FYVPHAEYAEDAECE
+649 FYVP
-664 SHAEFAEDAECGS
+664 
-677 HAEFAEDAEVGEGA
+677 EGD
-691 RAERAPNLRTCELA
+691 
-705 NAGEAGFEPGAA
+705 
-717 RRAAPWP
+717 APWT
-724 DWFTGERFEPGRWYR
+724 DWFTGERFEPGRRYR
-739 RAVPYDRIPLLVR
+739 RKIPYDRIPLLVR

-760 ACDDGPEYDWAAG
+760 ACDDGPEYDWAEG
-773 ATFRVFEPRHG
+773 ATFRVFEPRPG

-789 FGRDGVLLAALDVAE
+789 RGRDGALLASLDVVAVE
-804 IPGGFEF
+804 
-811 RFSGKEPDGGLR
+811 GGLELRLGGSAAARR
-823 IALANLEPAAVE
+823 IALANLAPAAVE
-835 GATLSRDGFFAVL
+835 GATLSREGFLAVL

-856 VRF
+856 VRL

>member
-6 GAWLPRKGVATFSP
+6 GGWLARKGVATFSP
-20 LSVFETEI
+20 VQVFEAEAI
-28 LPDRVRL
+28 PGGLRL
-35 IAATHPI
+35 VAATHPI

-57 ITAPCEGAI
+57 ITAPVEGAI
-66 RVQAV
+66 RVRAV
-71 HHKGRRDPGPRFD
+71 HHKGRKAPGPVFPLAPAGGP
-84 TRSGAEIESHAEFA
+84 GAEPPVVGDNE
-98 ESAES
+98 
-103 VLVRSGSLSL
+103 LRLRSGSLEL
-113 RIERKPWRLVFLRS
+113 RIARNPWRLSFWRV
-127 ASEGGRTPAAREEV
+127 SEGREEE
-141 LCASGEGDLAYLRTD
+141 LCASERGDLAYLRTD
-156 WTDFAYARDDGSDA
+156 WTDHAYARDDGADA

-176 SVAVGECFYGLGERF
+176 SVAPGECFYGLGERF
-191 GALVR
+191 GALAR

-205 EDGGTCSDH
+205 EDGGTCSDQ

-233 DPGPVSWEVCSER
+233 DPGRVSWEVCSER

-254 PGERLDYVVFDG
+254 PGERLDYVLFDG
-266 PTPRGVLRRYTSLLG
+266 PAPRDVLRRYTAMLG

-296 TSFLTEYDEK
+296 TSFLTEYDER
-306 TVLSFVDGMRDRGIP
+306 TVLSFVDGMRERGIP

-347 PDPRGLLRKLHER
+347 PDPRGMLRKLHER

-439 GERIPLDAAWAD
+439 GERIPLDAAWFD
-451 GSDPAKMHNYYTQLY
+451 GSDPAKMHNDYTQLY

-508 YEGMEQSIRGGL
+508 YGGMEESLRGGL
-520 SLGLAGFGF
+520 SLGFAGFGF

-588 MRLVPYLWRAALQAH
+588 MRLMPYLWRAALQAH
-603 AEGIPVLRA
+603 AEGMPVLRA
-612 MVLDHADDPACRH
+612 MPLLFPADPGCRH
-625 AERQYMLGDDLLV
+625 AEHQYLLGDDLLV
-638 APVFDP
+638 APVFNP
-644 DGHAE
+644 RGVAE
-649 FYVPHAEYAEDAECE
+649 FYVPGG
-664 SHAEFAEDAECGS
+664 GS
-677 HAEFAEDAEVGEGA
+677 
-691 RAERAPNLRTCELA
+691 
-705 NAGEAGFEPGAA
+705 GEAEPPPVETAKPDEGGA
-717 RRAAPWP
+717 
-724 DWFTGERFEPGRWYR
+724 
-739 RAVPYDRIPLLVR
+739 
-752 PGAVVPVG
+752 
-760 ACDDGPEYDWAAG
+760 
-773 ATFRVFEPRHG
+773 
-784 SRGEI
+784 
-789 FGRDGVLLAALDVAE
+789 
-804 IPGGFEF
+804 
-811 RFSGKEPDGGLR
+811 
-823 IALANLEPAAVE
+823 
-835 GATLSRDGFFAVL
+835 
-848 SDCAPVVR
+848 
-856 VRF
+856 

>member
-6 GAWLPRKGVATFSP
+6 GAWLPRKGVAAFSP
-20 LSVFETEI
+20 VQVFEAEAI
-28 LPDRVRL
+28 PGGLRL
-35 IAATHPI
+35 VAATHPL

-57 ITAPCEGAI
+57 ITAPVEGAI
-66 RVQAV
+66 RIRAV
-71 HHKGRRDPGPRFD
+71 HHKGRRDPGPRY
-84 TRSGAEIESHAEFA
+84 SLAEATGEGLCPSPNPTPELGDAE
-98 ESAES
+98 
-103 VLVRSGSLSL
+103 LRLRSGSLEL
-113 RIERKPWRLVFLRS
+113 RIARKPWRLSFWRVGEGREEELC
-127 ASEGGRTPAAREEV
+127 ASEG
-141 LCASGEGDLAYLRTD
+141 GDLAYLRTD
-156 WTDFAYARDDGSDA
+156 WTDHAYARDDGADA

-176 SVAVGECFYGLGERF
+176 SVAPGECFYGLGERF

-205 EDGGTCSDH
+205 EDGGTCSDA

-219 PLLLSSRGWGVFAN
+219 PLLLSSRGWGVFAS

-266 PTPRGVLRRYTSLLG
+266 PAPRDVLRRYTALLG

-296 TSFLTEYDEK
+296 TSFLTDYDEK
-306 TVLSFVDGMRDRGIP
+306 TVLSFVDGMRERGIP

-347 PDPRGLLRKLHER
+347 PDPRGMLRKLHER

-396 WQWDLWQPGLA
+396 WQWDVWQPGLA

-412 NPDAKKWYQD
+412 NPDAKKWYQE
-422 KLAALLDQGVD
+422 KLGALLDMGVD

-480 GEATVF
+480 GEAVVF

-508 YEGMEQSIRGGL
+508 YGGMEESLRGGL
-520 SLGLAGFGF
+520 SLGFAGFGF

-588 MRLVPYLWRAALQAH
+588 MRLMPYLWRAALQAH
-603 AEGIPVLRA
+603 AEGMPVLRA
-612 MVLDHADDPACRH
+612 MPLVFPEDPGCRH
-625 AERQYMLGDDLLV
+625 AEHQYLLGDDLLV
-638 APVFDP
+638 APVFNAR
-644 DGHAE
+644 GVAE
-649 FYVPHAEYAEDAECE
+649 FYVP
-664 SHAEFAEDAECGS
+664 G
-677 HAEFAEDAEVGEGA
+677 
-691 RAERAPNLRTCELA
+691 ELA
-705 NAGEAGFEPGAA
+705 PPSSGPLPSDPPRFGNGGPEQAGDSSAG
-717 RRAAPWP
+717 PWI

-739 RAVPYDRIPLLVR
+739 REVPYERIPLLAR
-752 PGAVVPVG
+752 PGAVIAVG

-789 FGRDGVLLAALDVAE
+789 FGLDGVLLAALDVAE

-811 RFSGKEPDGGLR
+811 RFSGKEPTGGLR
-823 IALANLEPAAVE
+823 IALANLDPAAVE

-856 VRF
+856 AFLS

>member
-6 GAWLPRKGVATFSP
+6 GGWLPRKGVATFSP
-20 LSVFETEI
+20 VQVFEAEAI
-28 LPDRVRL
+28 PGGLRL
-35 IAATHPI
+35 IAATHPL

-57 ITAPCEGAI
+57 ITAPAEGAI

-71 HHKGRRDPGPRFD
+71 HHKGRRSPGPAFPLAPSGG
-84 TRSGAEIESHAEFA
+84 SGAEPPVVGDAE
-98 ESAES
+98 
-103 VLVRSGSLSL
+103 LRLRSGSLEL
-113 RIERKPWRLVFLRS
+113 RIARNPWRLSFWRVH
-127 ASEGGRTPAAREEV
+127 EDGRTGFDQE
-141 LCASGEGDLAYLRTD
+141 LCASERGDLAYLRTD
-156 WTDFAYARDDGSDA
+156 WTDFANARDDGSDA

-176 SVAVGECFYGLGERF
+176 TVAAGECFYGLGERF

-205 EDGGTCSDH
+205 EDGGTCSEA

-219 PLLLSSRGWGVFAN
+219 PLLLSSRGWGVFAS
-233 DPGPVSWEVCSER
+233 DPGRVSWEVCSER

-266 PTPRGVLRRYTSLLG
+266 PSPRDVLRRYTALLG

-306 TVLSFVDGMRDRGIP
+306 TVLSFVDGMRERGIP

-347 PDPRGLLRKLHER
+347 PDPVGLLRRLHER
-360 GLKVCVWI
+360 GIKVCVWI
-368 NPYVGQA
+368 NPYVAQA

-384 KGYFLHRKNGDV
+384 KGYFLHRRNGDV

-412 NPDAKKWYQD
+412 NPDAKRWYQE
-422 KLAALLDQGVD
+422 KLGALLDQGVD

-480 GEATVF
+480 GEAVVF

-520 SLGLAGFGF
+520 SLGFAGFGF

-536 FERTATPDL
+536 FEQTATPDL

-580 LRAFTRLK
+580 LRSFTRLK
-588 MRLVPYLWRAALQAH
+588 MRLMPYLWRAALQAH
-603 AEGIPVLRA
+603 AEGMPVLRA
-612 MVLDHADDPACRH
+612 MPLVFPDDSGCRY
-625 AERQYMLGDDLLV
+625 AEHQYMLGDDLLV
-638 APVFDP
+638 APVFNP
-644 DGHAE
+644 RGVAE
-649 FYVPHAEYAEDAECE
+649 FYVP
-664 SHAEFAEDAECGS
+664 CG
-677 HAEFAEDAEVGEGA
+677 
-691 RAERAPNLRTCELA
+691 
-705 NAGEAGFEPGAA
+705 GEA
-717 RRAAPWP
+717 PWT
-724 DWFTGERFEPGRWYR
+724 DWFTGERLEPGRWHR
-739 RAVPYDRIPLLVR
+739 REVPYDRIPLLAR
-752 PGAVVPVG
+752 PGAVVAVG
-760 ACDDGPEYDWAAG
+760 AHDDGPEYDWADG

-789 FGRDGVLLAALDVAE
+789 FDRAGALVASLDVAE
-804 IPGGFEF
+804 IPGGFEL
-811 RFSGKEPDGGLR
+811 RLGGGSGGAAPRSLD
-823 IALANLEPAAVE
+823 IALANLSPASVE

-856 VRF
+856 VFVR